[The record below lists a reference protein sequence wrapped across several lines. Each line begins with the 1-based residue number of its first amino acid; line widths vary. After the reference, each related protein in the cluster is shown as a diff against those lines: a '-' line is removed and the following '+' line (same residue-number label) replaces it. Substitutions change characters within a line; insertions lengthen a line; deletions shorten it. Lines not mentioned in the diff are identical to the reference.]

1 MQTVNG
7 WLRSLPAG
15 TTDASLGETVL
26 AALGESRD
34 GTPHVTRDEINQRL
48 AGLLRATGTRSYTA
62 YAKGVRSVGVLLDD
76 HQIVLSPTKN
86 EGARGGFSFLD
97 EEMVVA
103 ADAGP
108 RALGE
113 AVRVAFDACVPG
125 TRDARPQPPGNAV
138 GFGYKMRWLAVRDSD
153 VGAVAAALGLRDLV
167 STGWADAVRTAYGD
181 GWMITPP
188 IRSWTLAASSAMVV
202 PQEKREFVRWLSG
215 LSSKLGEV
223 HYFGTAPRGRLSRVG
238 IG

>member
-48 AGLLRATGTRSYTA
+48 AGLLRATGTRSYTPP
-62 YAKGVRSVGVLLDD
+62 YAQGCWLGRRAARRSPDRAFAHEERGC
-76 HQIVLSPTKN
+76 
-86 EGARGGFSFLD
+86 ARRFLVPGRRD
-97 EEMVVA
+97 GRRPL
-103 ADAGP
+103 DAGP

-113 AVRVAFDACVPG
+113 AVRVAFEPHRVPG

-138 GFGYKMRWLAVRDSD
+138 GFGYKMRWLAVRDSERRC
-153 VGAVAAALGLRDLV
+153 GGR
-167 STGWADAVRTAYGD
+167 
-181 GWMITPP
+181 
-188 IRSWTLAASSAMVV
+188 RSRLA
-202 PQEKREFVRWLSG
+202 
-215 LSSKLGEV
+215 
-223 HYFGTAPRGRLSRVG
+223 
-238 IG
+238 